1 MRINRNLFWLV
12 ILLSTMLSLAAC
24 VRPVPQPDIPAA
36 PETDPSLIMTQPA
49 EQPAELEQPQVTPV
63 EGESLPVATIIPAE
77 ATQEV
82 PPTEA
87 PAQEQI
93 HTVQAGDTL
102 GEIADQYGVTVEE
115 IVAVNEI
122 PNVDQLA
129 IGQQLLIPVP
139 GSVLPTSTPEVVAG
153 ETPEAQPEAEVE
165 AEATTEGA
173 AAAGGTHVVQSGEN
187 LYRIGLRYGCSVE
200 QMATANGIVNPSRIA
215 AGQVLQIPDC
225 N

>member
-1 MRINRNLFWLV
+1 MRINRNLTWLV
-12 ILLSTMLSLAAC
+12 VLLVTMLTLAAC
-24 VRPVPQPDIPAA
+24 VRPIPQPEIPTA
-36 PETDPSLIMTQPA
+36 PVSDPSLIMTQPPV
-49 EQPAELEQPQVTPV
+49 QPEQPQPTPV
-63 EGESLPVATIIPAE
+63 EGEAIPVATPIPVDV
-77 ATQEV
+77 TQEI

-87 PAQEQI
+87 PPQEQI

-102 GEIADQYGVTVEE
+102 GQIAAQYGVTIDE

-122 PNVDQLA
+122 PNVDQLV

-139 GSVLPTSTPEVVAG
+139 GSVVPTSTAEVAAG
-153 ETPEAQPEAEVE
+153 ETPEAQPEA
-165 AEATTEGA
+165 TSEGA
-173 AAAGGTHVVQSGEN
+173 SAAGGTHVVQAGEN

-200 QMATANGIVNPSRIA
+200 QMATANGIVNPARIA